1 MSEPTSNNEVVYPP
15 VSESSRNE
23 SRDRFVRRLTRNPN
37 VIIGASIAVLL
48 VVIAIIGPWI
58 TPMNPLKQDLF
69 ARFTPPRGLIS
80 DGALNTTY
88 ILGAD
93 ELGRDILS
101 RIIMG
106 TRVSLQVGLVATGI
120 SLLLGVVL
128 GAVAGYVGG
137 RVDNVI
143 MRLMDILLAIPGI
156 LLAIAIVAAL
166 GPSIMNAMIAIA
178 IARVPQM
185 ARLIRSEVLALREE
199 EFVESA
205 RALGVSHVSI
215 LFKHILSN
223 AWAPALVLSALGMG
237 TAIVTE
243 ASLSFLGLGTQPPEI
258 SWGRMLSVGRDTIR
272 SAPHVTLYP
281 GIAIAVVVLAFNMLG
296 DGLRDVF
303 DTRLKSK

>member
-1 MSEPTSNNEVVYPP
+1 MTEPLSNHTPMQAAD
-15 VSESSRNE
+15 SGRND
-23 SRDRFVRRLTRNPN
+23 SRDRFLRRLSRNPN
-37 VIIGASIAVLL
+37 VIIGASIALLL
-48 VVIAIIGPWI
+48 VLIAIIGPWI
-58 TPMNPLKQDLF
+58 TPMDPLKQDLF
-69 ARFTPPRGLIS
+69 ARFTAPRGLFV
-80 DGALNTTY
+80 DGALNSTY

-93 ELGRDILS
+93 ELGRDVLS

-128 GAVAGYVGG
+128 GALAGYMGG
-137 RVDNVI
+137 WVDNVI

-166 GPSIMNAMIAIA
+166 GPSIVNAMVVIA

-185 ARLIRSEVLALREE
+185 ARLIRSEVLALKEE

-215 LFKHILSN
+215 LFRHILSN

-303 DTRLKSK
+303 DTRLKNK

>member
-1 MSEPTSNNEVVYPP
+1 MTESNPTITAAPGVVHAAPA
-15 VSESSRNE
+15 SRR
-23 SRDRFVRRLTRNPN
+23 SKLTRKILRNPS
-37 VIIGASIAVLL
+37 VIIGSVIVLLLVLIAVFAPVL
-48 VVIAIIGPWI
+48 A
-58 TPMNPLKQDLF
+58 PMNPLKQDLF
-69 ARFTPPRGLIS
+69 ARYEAPQGLWL
-80 DGALNTTY
+80 DGKLNTQFV
-88 ILGAD
+88 LGAD
-93 ELGRDILS
+93 ELGRDVLS

-106 TRVSLQVGLVATGI
+106 TRVSLQVGLVATGL

-128 GAVAGYVGG
+128 GAVAGYAG
-137 RVDNVI
+137 RQADNVI

-166 GPSIMNAMIAIA
+166 GPSIVNAMIAIA

-205 RALGVSHVSI
+205 RALGTSHVTI
-215 LFKHILSN
+215 LFKHILRN
-223 AWAPALVLSALGMG
+223 AWAPALVLATLGMG

-243 ASLSFLGLGTQPPEI
+243 ASLSFLGLGTQPPQI
-258 SWGRMLSVGRDTIR
+258 SWGRMLSVGRDAIR

-281 GIAIAVVVLAFNMLG
+281 GLAIAMVVLAFNLLG

-303 DTRLKSK
+303 DTRLKDN

>member
-1 MSEPTSNNEVVYPP
+1 MTEQINNNKSLNPQVAHAG
-15 VSESSRNE
+15 RNE
-23 SRDRFVRRLTRNPN
+23 NRDRFVRRLTRNPN
-37 VIIGASIAVLL
+37 VVIGAFIALLL
-48 VVIAIIGPWI
+48 VLIAIIGPWI
-58 TPMNPLKQDLF
+58 TPMDPLKQDLF
-69 ARFTPPRGLIS
+69 ARFTAPRGLFI
-80 DGALNTTY
+80 DGSLNTTY

-137 RVDNVI
+137 RVDNII
-143 MRLMDILLAIPGI
+143 MRFMDILLAIPGI

-166 GPSIMNAMIAIA
+166 GPSIVNAMIAIA
-178 IARVPQM
+178 VARIPQM

-281 GIAIAVVVLAFNMLG
+281 GLAIAVVVLAFNMLG
-296 DGLRDVF
+296 DGLRDVL
-303 DTRLKSK
+303 DTRLKNK